1 MAQAKPK
8 LSFVRLDKITVADR
22 FREDFGDLESL
33 AESFK
38 EKGVLQPVT
47 LSPELR
53 LLAGERRFRAAK
65 MAGLGEIPAL
75 IRELDGEIDARE
87 IELMENVFRKGFE
100 WPEECALI
108 KEIDKLYKEKHFDW
122 SGRKTAQLLNKG
134 VASVSRAIQL
144 ATAIEAVPEIAEQKT
159 ADDAL
164 RVLKAME
171 EDVIVGELR
180 RRQDSP
186 EGHGLDRGI
195 REMLKIANANYQ
207 IEDIFKG
214 LAALRSNGVVHVI
227 ECDPPYG
234 IDLKQL
240 KRSKES
246 VPSNIHSYNEI
257 DQEGYPAFLEKLA
270 KELFRVAGQH
280 CWLIFWFGPSWHTQ
294 VLASLRA
301 AGWQV
306 DEIPCIWV
314 KEQGQTMQPEIYL
327 GRAYEPFFLCRKGIP
342 TLAKRGRLNVFK
354 FPGAQGKIHPT
365 ERPVPLMEDLLE
377 TLTTPRSIVLVPFL
391 GSGNTLRAA
400 YKCGMSCFG
409 FEINPTYKD
418 RFMLAVEQ
426 DSRTLNDEKIE
437 GDEGE

>member
-1 MAQAKPK
+1 
-8 LSFVRLDKITVADR
+8 
-22 FREDFGDLESL
+22 
-33 AESFK
+33 
-38 EKGVLQPVT
+38 
-47 LSPELR
+47 
-53 LLAGERRFRAAK
+53 
-65 MAGLGEIPAL
+65 
-75 IRELDGEIDARE
+75 
-87 IELMENVFRKGFE
+87 MENVFRKGFE

-164 RVLKAME
+164 RVLKSME

-294 VLASLRA
+294 VLPSLRA

-327 GRAYEPFFLCRKGIP
+327 GRAYEPFFLCRKGIA

-365 ERPVPLMEDLLE
+365 EQPVPLM
-377 TLTTPRSIVLVPFL
+377 
-391 GSGNTLRAA
+391 
-400 YKCGMSCFG
+400 
-409 FEINPTYKD
+409 
-418 RFMLAVEQ
+418 
-426 DSRTLNDEKIE
+426 
-437 GDEGE
+437 